1 MCFLSE
7 FNGPV
12 NLSRDNSM
20 KFKKL
25 AIAFAALGL
34 MAATA
39 QATTFGNTLRAEQT
53 MGSGDNLLSN
63 NGLFSLAMQS
73 DGNLVIYRLA
83 NGSAQPLW
91 STGRAGTYS
100 YVRMQ
105 QDGNLALYHSDNT
118 WSWTSGTGGRPINA
132 GYRLV
137 LEENGSLDIYGPAGE
152 IIWNANRP
160 AGDCGPQAASLPLTT
175 YPICSY
181 PANGVL
187 ILGTVQARCVAQASY
202 LASLQ
207 YAVLGSSCYRGG
219 GGGTSPTIP
228 IYTQPF

>member
-1 MCFLSE
+1 
-7 FNGPV
+7 
-12 NLSRDNSM
+12 M
-20 KFKKL
+20 KIKKL
-25 AIAFAALGL
+25 VFAFAALGL

-53 MGSGDNLLSN
+53 MGSGDNLITN

-91 STGRAGTYS
+91 STGAAGTYS

-105 QDGNLALYHSDNT
+105 QDGNLALYHKDNT

-175 YPICSY
+175 YPICAQPTY
-181 PANGVL
+181 GPP
-187 ILGTVQARCVAQASY
+187 IFGTVQARCRAEADV
-202 LASLQ
+202 LA
-207 YAVLGSSCYRGG
+207 ARAGGVVGSSCYRN
-219 GGGTSPTIP
+219 GGGTTPTIP